1 MKMPKQREV
10 KTLIQGLQAAPRLQ
24 PKHYCDPL
32 KRLTLVVVSRLVLA
46 ALLNSRH
53 VGSAF
58 KVIQR
63 LRTTQVNTNYGVN
76 SSPVSNG

>member
-1 MKMPKQREV
+1 MKMPRQREV
-10 KTLIQGLQAAPRLQ
+10 KTLMPGLQAAPGLQ

-32 KRLTLVVVSRLVLA
+32 KRLTPGVLSLLVLA

-53 VGSAF
+53 VGHAF

-63 LRTTQVNTNYGVN
+63 LGTTQVNPNYGVN